1 MGTGW
6 CGKDSGAKLSSH
18 TGTVL
23 DNHDLYGL
31 ESELSTLQRW
41 TLTIVG
47 DQRQHRRSL
56 SRTQTG
62 HGLDVLGDGRAFS
75 FGQSRQSIDQ
85 GSQMRFLLHRVAG
98 AIAGVCRAAAVSMD
112 IRTTCILDE
121 QTVNLQAYAY
131 VGLNPTASMT
141 RIR

>member
-1 MGTGW
+1 M
-6 CGKDSGAKLSSH
+6 
-18 TGTVL
+18 L
-23 DNHDLYGL
+23 DN
-31 ESELSTLQRW
+31 
-41 TLTIVG
+41 
-47 DQRQHRRSL
+47 
-56 SRTQTG
+56 
-62 HGLDVLGDGRAFS
+62 GRAFS
-75 FGQSRQSIDQ
+75 FGESGQGVDQ

-98 AIAGVCRAAAVSMD
+98 AMAGVCRADAVSMD